1 MKSNK
6 RRSIFDSTERFT
18 SNVDKTVNGKE
29 QGDRIFAKNDNP
41 EDFDGTFST
50 AYMQTTELER
60 KINSVMSTLF
70 EDYHGC
76 IISVVSQNAYV
87 NKSLKVDLFFR
98 PRRATAEDE
107 DTRAFISVEDKI
119 TNPNDGDILNAVRR
133 NTAMAKNAASFEL
146 TEYAANILWDF
157 MPDALTKGGGYL
169 TSKRIDWRD
178 PSSYAR
184 ADLISEVVDGGSMGS
199 QLIYS
204 CITGID
210 IIKILGFIYG
220 VKDPSSK
227 SGILYNVTVDR
238 PATNLPTALGAS
250 WIITV
255 TKMTWDAY
263 NKIMPKLGI
272 NPTRGTLPINTMRED
287 SNN

>member
-6 RRSIFDSTERFT
+6 RRSIFDSTEKYVRDVDNST
-18 SNVDKTVNGKE
+18 SGKDH
-29 QGDRIFAKNDNP
+29 GDREFATNDNP
-41 EDFDGTFST
+41 EVFDGTFST

-60 KINSVMSTLF
+60 KINSIMSTLF
-70 EDYHGC
+70 EEYHGC
-76 IISVVSQNAYV
+76 ILSVVQNAYA

-98 PRRATAEDE
+98 PRRASAEDN
-107 DTRAFISVEDKI
+107 DRRAFISTEDKL
-119 TNPNDGDILNAVRR
+119 TNPNDGDIINAVRR
-133 NTAMAKNAASFEL
+133 NTAAAKRAANFEL
-146 TEYAANILWDF
+146 TDYAAQLLWDF
-157 MPDALTKGGGYL
+157 MPDALTKGNGYL

-178 PSSYAR
+178 PSSYVR
-184 ADLISEVVDGGSMGS
+184 ADLVSEVVDGGSMGS
-199 QLIYS
+199 QIVYS
-204 CITGID
+204 CITGLD
-210 IIKILGFIYG
+210 IIKLIGFIYG

-272 NPTRGTLPINTMRED
+272 NPTRGTLPINTLRDESD
-287 SNN
+287 K